1 MTARATRSEYEHSCP
16 NGHIVDGAHKKCPR
30 CGGRVVSTLIAREE
44 RVISWEGGHPSA
56 EVLHKALWMTRNLS
70 QSPARSRRPM
80 DFTFPTDHRTNLSRT
95 DILILTA
102 LADELTALR
111 SNSGPWVKERVG
123 DEGVHC
129 YQTSAYHGLNISAVG
144 MAGMGPVQA
153 AVTTSS
159 ALRALN
165 PAKVILTGIC
175 AGVGDG
181 VKLGDVCVSEQI
193 IDYDLGKVKAGEY
206 QPRWRA
212 YGSDAELVTLAKHF
226 QPKSWATSITTPRP
240 GGSSALPQ
248 VHFGPMLSGSKVV
261 ADGDMVQSLTET
273 WTQAVGLEMEGGGV
287 AAAAD
292 AYGARP
298 PILLIKG
305 VSDRADRK
313 KNDKWRGYAAEAAAT
328 YAIQLLIELGSRNLA
343 EGDRADSLRSRSA
356 ARQLATDFG
365 GMTAGEFREVLLA
378 AFDVSGLKSL
388 CQDVDF
394 DYEELPDR
402 DRKSGF
408 ARSLVEASRRDQFQ
422 NDLVRAVS
430 RAKPRLGIG
439 VK

>member
-1 MTARATRSEYEHSCP
+1 
-16 NGHIVDGAHKKCPR
+16 
-30 CGGRVVSTLIAREE
+30 
-44 RVISWEGGHPSA
+44 
-56 EVLHKALWMTRNLS
+56 
-70 QSPARSRRPM
+70 
-80 DFTFPTDHRTNLSRT
+80 
-95 DILILTA
+95 
-102 LADELTALR
+102 
-111 SNSGPWVKERVG
+111 
-123 DEGVHC
+123 
-129 YQTSAYHGLNISAVG
+129 
-144 MAGMGPVQA
+144 
-153 AVTTSS
+153 
-159 ALRALN
+159 
-165 PAKVILTGIC
+165 
-175 AGVGDG
+175 
-181 VKLGDVCVSEQI
+181 
-193 IDYDLGKVKAGEY
+193 
-206 QPRWRA
+206 
-212 YGSDAELVTLAKHF
+212 
-226 QPKSWATSITTPRP
+226 
-240 GGSSALPQ
+240 
-248 VHFGPMLSGSKVV
+248 
-261 ADGDMVQSLTET
+261 VQSLTET